1 MLIQEIADVNL
12 ESQKIE
18 FKGII
23 DEGPDSKGKSR
34 EIEWLKTLA
43 AFANTEGG
51 TLYVG
56 VENKSHKVVALDHET
71 ADKISL
77 MVHRQLRNKVTPLIN
92 YDISA
97 IPVPGILPCRYVLR
111 INVLKSNN
119 LPVVLH
125 QDGLLGIYVRI
136 FGRTDVATPEQIRD
150 MVLMSEEI
158 PYDRPFTDIIFDPE
172 KFKKLKNTI
181 ETGGNVF
188 NEKALI
194 SRAFMSSEK
203 YLSKGAL
210 LFADDYN
217 GEETRAVATLW
228 PGLTKG
234 DDIVLASEEYN
245 GHLLSVI
252 EQCVAFVRNHSAN
265 GFKKENLGQSDFIA
279 FPARSVTE
287 GIVNAVGHRNYY
299 MFGTQIEVNIF
310 RDRLEITSPGSL
322 VGVRALKKEK
332 NISAIIPR
340 RRNNVICAVLE
351 MCRYME
357 EKGSGFDKIADD
369 YSPYADRY
377 QPFVTA
383 DASSFTLTLPDL
395 TYRPGITDEEIP
407 EIYTEGIITGKNDIK
422 ILSYCYRFPRSAKEI
437 ADYLGITASTYFRT
451 NTLGRLCKEGYL
463 LESIGNGSNVFRSNQ
478 EKVKLK
484 P

>member
-217 GEETRAVATLW
+217 GEETRAVAT
-228 PGLTKG
+228 
-234 DDIVLASEEYN
+234 
-245 GHLLSVI
+245 
-252 EQCVAFVRNHSAN
+252 
-265 GFKKENLGQSDFIA
+265 
-279 FPARSVTE
+279 
-287 GIVNAVGHRNYY
+287 
-299 MFGTQIEVNIF
+299 
-310 RDRLEITSPGSL
+310 
-322 VGVRALKKEK
+322 
-332 NISAIIPR
+332 
-340 RRNNVICAVLE
+340 
-351 MCRYME
+351 
-357 EKGSGFDKIADD
+357 
-369 YSPYADRY
+369 
-377 QPFVTA
+377 
-383 DASSFTLTLPDL
+383 
-395 TYRPGITDEEIP
+395 
-407 EIYTEGIITGKNDIK
+407 
-422 ILSYCYRFPRSAKEI
+422 
-437 ADYLGITASTYFRT
+437 
-451 NTLGRLCKEGYL
+451 
-463 LESIGNGSNVFRSNQ
+463 
-478 EKVKLK
+478 
-484 P
+484 